1 MSPIAIL
8 LTNRAK
14 KVSPIIRTVS
24 DSGTK
29 LNLSPKNVIAIFMI
43 DVKHDQKLE
52 QIFTAF
58 TVKIDYSIA
67 SR

>member
-1 MSPIAIL
+1 MASG
-8 LTNRAK
+8 
-14 KVSPIIRTVS
+14 S
-24 DSGTK
+24 DSGIK
-29 LNLSPKNVIAIFMI
+29 LNLSSKNVIAIFMI
-43 DVKHDQKLE
+43 DVKHDQKLG